1 LPPQLL
7 LRRLNCTA
15 APTSPTSPLEK
26 KSSGMNMSGS
36 SPDNLAEETRINHP
50 QPVEQTHHAQVGG
63 DSSLA
68 PVQWEA
74 WSLPTETWGHYES
87 ATDLAGGSCSA
98 PLLEVVADPTSAGDT
113 EGGHAGETL
122 RKGQDD
128 DTDIASTASPPKPP
142 ILANMG
148 RRMASLPN
156 LAGGGRVG
164 TPPRRNAHKD
174 TTKLATT
181 TASKPSTTSTTSTPT
196 TTATTTKTSSSIEQL
211 QIRTLQSEIV
221 RLQSQLRN
229 LQTTHERTAKSS
241 ARHQSK
247 CAVLQTQLGEA
258 RSENVLLKQEVADLR
273 TLAKLEEDARW
284 MGALDA
290 LMLEEVRSTPTPPA
304 EVEVEVE
311 LEVPV
316 EVPVPSSLA
325 NTKDSDAGVRAPR
338 RRSLGAAMELAGGGL
353 ERHDFTNRVA

>member
-1 LPPQLL
+1 
-7 LRRLNCTA
+7 
-15 APTSPTSPLEK
+15 
-26 KSSGMNMSGS
+26 MNMSGS
-36 SPDNLAEETRINHP
+36 SPDNLAEERINHP
-50 QPVEQTHHAQVGG
+50 QPVEQTHHAQVSG

-98 PLLEVVADPTSAGDT
+98 PLPEVVADPTSAGDT

-128 DTDIASTASPPKPP
+128 DTDIASTASPP

-156 LAGGGRVG
+156 LAEAGGRVG
-164 TPPRRNAHKD
+164 TTPRRNAHKD
-174 TTKLATT
+174 TTKLATP

-196 TTATTTKTSSSIEQL
+196 TATTTKTTKTSSSIEQL

-221 RLQSQLRN
+221 RLQSQIRN

-258 RSENVLLKQEVADLR
+258 RSENVLLKQEVSDLR
-273 TLAKLEEDARW
+273 TLVKLEEDARW

-290 LMLEEVRSTPTPPA
+290 LMLEEARSTPPA
-304 EVEVEVE
+304 EVEVE

-316 EVPVPSSLA
+316 EVPVRSSLV
-325 NTKDSDAGVRAPR
+325 NMKDSDAGVRAPR
-338 RRSLGAAMELAGGGL
+338 RRRRSLGAVMELAGGGL
-353 ERHDFTNRVA
+353 ERHDFTTRVA

>member
-1 LPPQLL
+1 
-7 LRRLNCTA
+7 
-15 APTSPTSPLEK
+15 
-26 KSSGMNMSGS
+26 MNMSGS
-36 SPDNLAEETRINHP
+36 SPDNLAEERINHP

-98 PLLEVVADPTSAGDT
+98 PLLEVVADPTSAGDAG
-113 EGGHAGETL
+113 GGHAGETL
-122 RKGQDD
+122 RKGQAD
-128 DTDIASTASPPKPP
+128 DTDIASTASPP

-156 LAGGGRVG
+156 LAEAGGRVG
-164 TPPRRNAHKD
+164 TTPRRNAHKD
-174 TTKLATT
+174 TTKLATP

-196 TTATTTKTSSSIEQL
+196 TTTTTTSSSSSIEQL

-221 RLQSQLRN
+221 RLQSQIRN

-258 RSENVLLKQEVADLR
+258 RSENVLLKKEVSDLR
-273 TLAKLEEDARW
+273 TLVKLEEDARW

-290 LMLEEVRSTPTPPA
+290 LMLEEARSTPPA
-304 EVEVEVE
+304 EVEVE

-316 EVPVPSSLA
+316 EVPVPSSLV
-325 NTKDSDAGVRAPR
+325 NMKDGDAGVRAPRRRR